1 MSYPITKVSHSL
13 CNPHGYWP
21 QNGYFKRSEMC
32 FIGNLKMNNYP
43 MQIMVD
49 NDTAMMVQSFVD
61 SGVSIDFDKLL
72 KLMAENSEAIE
83 DFIQGIETGEPRFM
97 FPVSDSSMK
106 RLIIEETN
114 RYSVSP
120 EQYLK
125 AAIVILH
132 ADNILVTDSKVVH

>member
-1 MSYPITKVSHSL
+1 MRELNFPL
-13 CNPHGYWP
+13 
-21 QNGYFKRSEMC
+21 
-32 FIGNLKMNNYP
+32 
-43 MQIMVD
+43 QIFVD

-72 KLMAENSEAIE
+72 KLMAENSEEIE
-83 DFIQGIETGEPRFM
+83 DFIQEIETGDPRFM
-97 FPVSDSSMK
+97 FPVTDSNMK

-120 EQYLK
+120 ERYLK
-125 AAIVILH
+125 AAIAILY